1 MQEETVLEV
10 VEGEGSLTVL
20 PTNSTVEELVFALNT
35 LGASPRDIIAILELI
50 DAQGALH
57 ARLELR

>member
-1 MQEETVLEV
+1 MQGRNGTGGSG
-10 VEGEGSLTVL
+10 GEGSLTVL